1 MSMRKASLAISA
13 PTCQTLA
20 LPTDPLLAIAAAT
33 VGIRSFAITAS
44 SSSVSSPSAMSE
56 LTSPAESAAA
66 PSTPT

>member
-33 VGIRSFAITAS
+33 VGSRSFAITES
-44 SSSVSSPSAMSE
+44 SSSVCSPSDISE
-56 LTSPAESAAA
+56 FTSPAASAAA
-66 PSTPT
+66 PSTPA